1 MDSLGVYSLNRM
13 PKINGGSTVSRLNPY
28 FTDVDAVAVFSIT
41 ATLTDLMKFSTRR
54 GRSYIMLPNQLTV
67 NQKDLPPTTKRT
79 SRMLRG
85 LHYNSRVRK
94 TPQPTLIYCRR

>member
-1 MDSLGVYSLNRM
+1 M
-13 PKINGGSTVSRLNPY
+13 INGGSSFKTKPV
-28 FTDVDAVAVFSIT
+28 FTDVNAEAIFSIT

-54 GRSYIMLPNQLTV
+54 RRSYIMLPNQLTV

-94 TPQPTLIYCRR
+94 TPQPTLIYYRR

>member
-67 NQKDLPPTTKRT
+67 NQKDLPPTKKRAC
-79 SRMLRG
+79 RMLGG
-85 LHYNSRVRK
+85 LHHN
-94 TPQPTLIYCRR
+94 